1 MMGER
6 WPRLLHHHP
15 RGLTLSPQL
24 SSLSETNERTEVFFL
39 QHRITGR
46 QADGYKEHF
55 STLCQNQTKWTS
67 FSIRIVWNKRIHFSC
82 QHWSSFSATL
92 SSTQTRQHLLHDGST
107 LCWVLRG
114 LPSRSLL
121 TYPRLISHSYLYLI
135 SVSNV
140 SLVFPSFHS
149 WQKWRPEDV
158 YVNVFG
164 VYYLS

>member
-1 MMGER
+1 MTRMSAQIFMMGER

-55 STLCQNQTKWTS
+55 STLRQNQTKWTS

-114 LPSRSLL
+114 G
-121 TYPRLISHSYLYLI
+121 HSFQCEDFGIADLHHYLVLQTRQLYLT
-135 SVSNV
+135 
-140 SLVFPSFHS
+140 SLIDFLHS
-149 WQKWRPEDV
+149 P
-158 YVNVFG
+158 
-164 VYYLS
+164 